1 MLCSTILN
9 TAEPIVAKT
18 LDIVDTFTRFIR
30 CIRNESVNRRR
41 IMIFNSHKPEIYLDS
56 PLHTLRLISAYNCSN
71 PLNRVA
77 AEYAEPE
84 AELFCGSPPNITPLP
99 ATFLEFFE
107 VLRCSV
113 ASRASLTMRITT
125 LTRTYCF
132 FLRAIRTFDRIMR
145 RDVYEAEVSYLLS
158 RSTGE
163 CKIQPASPE
172 RYISR
177 LFDSLWSF
185 TILYFVAE

>member
-1 MLCSTILN
+1 MLKYLVPHDHHFTCNMLCSTILN
-9 TAEPIVAKT
+9 TAQPIVAKT

-99 ATFLEFFE
+99 ATFLEFFDA
-107 VLRCSV
+107 LS
-113 ASRASLTMRITT
+113 SITRVIDNAYYHAHADI
-125 LTRTYCF
+125 LF
-132 FLRAIRTFDRIMR
+132 FFEGHPDI
-145 RDVYEAEVSYLLS
+145 
-158 RSTGE
+158 
-163 CKIQPASPE
+163 
-172 RYISR
+172 
-177 LFDSLWSF
+177 
-185 TILYFVAE
+185 